1 MTDHLEDD
9 LRDALTRMSGA
20 VRPTVGAS
28 DTIHAGVRRSRRRRA
43 LGTAVGTAGLV
54 VAVAAGGSALTRAA
68 SEQTPVEPVP
78 ATSSASSASSASP
91 VDAGEAATEPPL
103 VCYLQR
109 LVVGD
114 AITLAELRDQK
125 RVVGQVRALSSVQ
138 VRHAETTPIGVV
150 ALVVDVSGDAD
161 LRADPS
167 VVARLREL
175 GVAHVREWDPAA
187 AAAGTGAA
195 AQVRRVIT
203 QTVRIT
209 VRDGRECRSGGR

>member
-43 LGTAVGTAGLV
+43 LGTVVGTAGLV
-54 VAVAAGGSALTRAA
+54 VAVAAGGSALTRTA
-68 SEQTPVEPVP
+68 SQQTPVEPVP
-78 ATSSASSASSASP
+78 ATTSASP
-91 VDAGEAATEPPL
+91 VDAVEPTDPPL
-103 VCYLQR
+103 VCALQR

-138 VRHAETTPIGVV
+138 VRHVETTPIGVV
-150 ALVVDVSGDAD
+150 ALVVDDSGDED
-161 LRADPS
+161 LRADPA

-175 GVAHVREWDPAA
+175 GVAQVREWDPAA
-187 AAAGTGAA
+187 AEAGTGAA

-203 QTVRIT
+203 RTVRIT
-209 VRDGRECRSGGR
+209 VRDAQECRSSGR

>member
-43 LGTAVGTAGLV
+43 LGTVVGTAGLV
-54 VAVAAGGSALTRAA
+54 VAVAAGGSALTRTA

-78 ATSSASSASSASP
+78 ATTSASP
-91 VDAGEAATEPPL
+91 AAAVEPTDPPL
-103 VCYLQR
+103 VCALQQ

-150 ALVVDVSGDAD
+150 ALVVDDSDDAD

-175 GVAHVREWDPAA
+175 GVAQVREWDPAA

-209 VRDGRECRSGGR
+209 VRDAQECRSDGR

>member
-20 VRPTVGAS
+20 VRPTVGAC

-54 VAVAAGGSALTRAA
+54 VAVAAGGSALTRTA

-78 ATSSASSASSASP
+78 VTSSASSASP
-91 VDAGEAATEPPL
+91 VDVGEAATEPPL

-150 ALVVDVSGDAD
+150 ALVVDDSGDAD

-195 AQVRRVIT
+195 PQVRRVIT
-203 QTVRIT
+203 QTVRIA
-209 VRDGRECRSGGR
+209 VRDGQECRSGGR